1 MLEFP
6 CLPLSPS
13 STLPL
18 FFMHMERVVVTG
30 LGAVTPIGLD
40 VPSFWNG
47 VVEGRNGVKPVTL
60 VDNTPHV
67 VRFAGEITEFDPHN
81 YIDKR
86 EAKKMDR
93 FVQFACV
100 ASDEALA
107 DAHLQIGEDN
117 RDRVGVIIG
126 CGVGGLATWEREY
139 AKFLKG
145 GPDRVSPFLIPMMI
159 VNMAAGHVS
168 IRTGARGPNTAVVSA
183 CTSSAHA
190 LGLAFDFVQRGEA
203 DAMISG
209 GTEAPISNCGL
220 AGFGNMR
227 ALSRRNDDYLT
238 ASRPFDRDRD
248 GFVMGEGAGTLILE
262 SLTSAKA
269 RGAKIYAEMLG
280 HGWAGDAYH
289 MTGMREDGSGY
300 FKAIEQALKKS
311 GVSRDEVDYVN
322 AHGTSTPT
330 NDPVETRALKD
341 FFGERAYQIPVSS
354 TKSQM
359 GHLLGGGSAV
369 ESIACIKALQEGI
382 LPPTINQFNA
392 DPECDLD
399 YVPNASR
406 RANISVAL
414 NNATGFGG
422 HYAALVFKKWS
433 E

>member
-1 MLEFP
+1 M
-6 CLPLSPS
+6 
-13 STLPL
+13 
-18 FFMHMERVVVTG
+18 MERVVVTG

-40 VPSFWNG
+40 VPSFWSG
-47 VVEGRNGVKPVTL
+47 VVEARNGVKPVTL
-60 VDNTPHV
+60 VDAAPHV

-81 YIDKR
+81 HIEKR
-86 EAKKMDR
+86 EAKRMDR
-93 FVQFACV
+93 FVQFASV

-107 DAHLQIGEDN
+107 DSRLVIDEAN

-126 CGVGGLATWEREY
+126 CGVGGLRTWETEHE
-139 AKFLKG
+139 KFLKG
-145 GPDRVSPFLIPMMI
+145 GPDRVSAFLIPMMI

-190 LGLAFDFVQRGEA
+190 IGLAFDFVARGEA
-203 DAMISG
+203 DAMIAG

-262 SLTSAKA
+262 SLSSARA

-300 FKAIEQALKKS
+300 AKAMELAIQKS
-311 GVSRDEVDYVN
+311 GISHLDVDYVN

-330 NDPVETRALKD
+330 NDPVETRALKEV
-341 FFGERAYQIPVSS
+341 FGERAYKIPVSS
-354 TKSQM
+354 TKSQI

-369 ESIACIKALQEGI
+369 ESIACIKALETSI
-382 LPPTINQFNA
+382 VPPTINQFNA

-406 RANISVAL
+406 RAPITVAL

-422 HYAALVFKKWS
+422 HYAALIFKKWS